1 MDPKELLNWLKGLI
15 VWTPQD
21 SQARHRIQELIDRL
35 KQHLGQT

>member
-1 MDPKELLNWLKGLI
+1 LI